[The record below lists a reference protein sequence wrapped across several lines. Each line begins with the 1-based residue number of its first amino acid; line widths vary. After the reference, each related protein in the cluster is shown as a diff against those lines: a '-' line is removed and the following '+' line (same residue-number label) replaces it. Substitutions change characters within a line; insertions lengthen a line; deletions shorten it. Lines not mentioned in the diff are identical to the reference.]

1 VQDYKGSIV
10 KCNSAV
16 DLAIIKRV
24 SSAVYPRV
32 GPPGGDVNTILHR
45 AVRVPILKARM
56 ELISIGACV
65 PLLYWTV
72 NQGVDVDLP
81 VEWSAERK
89 ALAVLE
95 HGV

>member
-1 VQDYKGSIV
+1 MM
-10 KCNSAV
+10 
-16 DLAIIKRV
+16 
-24 SSAVYPRV
+24 PR
-32 GPPGGDVNTILHR
+32 NTKIPSFTMEIFIANIER
-45 AVRVPILKARM
+45 PILKARM